1 MYNKEDYRDC
11 LHSLLS
17 HYKRHGF
24 GEMSLYSALT
34 GIPTIVVYELLMEAV
49 PEEKENC
56 EKRIKAI
63 KDFFGYK

>member
-1 MYNKEDYRDC
+1 
-11 LHSLLS
+11 
-17 HYKRHGF
+17 
-24 GEMSLYSALT
+24 MSLYSALT
-34 GIPTIVVYELLMEAV
+34 GVPVIVVYELLMEAV